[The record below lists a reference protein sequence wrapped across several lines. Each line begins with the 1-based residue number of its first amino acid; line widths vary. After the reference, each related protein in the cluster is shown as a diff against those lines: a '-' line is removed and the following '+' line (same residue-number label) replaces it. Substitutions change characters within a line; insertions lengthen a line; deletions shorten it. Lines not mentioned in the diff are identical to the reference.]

1 MNVQV
6 FDTHVRTTE
15 GGYLHFDVLIEGNDQ
30 ALAARYARD
39 WLASRGVAQA
49 DVSQSRCQFCHSEPA
64 HPEVAAA
71 IARQGYYIILLQS
84 L

>member
-6 FDTHVRTTE
+6 FDTHVRTLD

-30 ALAARYARD
+30 ALAARYARE
-39 WLASRGVAQA
+39 WLASRGVEDA

-71 IARQGYYIILLQS
+71 IAQQGYFILPLQGC
-84 L
+84 

>member
-6 FDTHVRTTE
+6 FDTHVRTTD
-15 GGYLHFDVLIEGNDQ
+15 GGYLHFDVLIENNDPV
-30 ALAARYARD
+30 LAARYARD

-64 HPEVAAA
+64 HPDVAGA
-71 IARQGYYIILLQS
+71 IARQGYYIIPLQG
-84 L
+84 